1 MRILSLVLFTAT
13 ACTGSIGNGNGT
25 GDDDPPVPPSTDV
38 QIRVRDANTP
48 VVGATVIFQNLD
60 ESLIAEVQTDA
71 TGTATAEMPAGG
83 NLTVI
88 RTFPL
93 TLPVEES
100 RKTEIYT
107 YLSVEAGDRLELGDA
122 VDELATPA
130 AINVMVPD
138 NGNNANYT
146 IKTPCGTGQGTGPL
160 IPLTVRGCSSQLT
173 VYVTDQDNSSFV
185 KTMPYSNLVDV
196 STEALRGKLSSQI
209 LATNV
214 TPGSQVIAEKRLVM
228 GNFALFSSGEKRV
241 DQTAQNVD
249 LPTLTGIEELQLT
262 RVVDPTNHAHMVAER
277 KAYAQGTT
285 SVDGSIGIIPSI
297 ETPNYSPTGLSWVEA
312 GTGGAASVTLATLT
326 ITRDLGDGV
335 PPGPNDVYIRS
346 IVAPHTG
353 ATLRMPL
360 LPGTGAQYNPGATDQ
375 IAGSLGIAQFTGD
388 YAAARPVV
396 FTAPSLF
403 EVAPLGGRVVMSYT
417 GNTPPGL

>member
-1 MRILSLVLFTAT
+1 
-13 ACTGSIGNGNGT
+13 
-25 GDDDPPVPPSTDV
+25 
-38 QIRVRDANTP
+38 
-48 VVGATVIFQNLD
+48 
-60 ESLIAEVQTDA
+60 
-71 TGTATAEMPAGG
+71 
-83 NLTVI
+83 
-88 RTFPL
+88 
-93 TLPVEES
+93 
-100 RKTEIYT
+100 
-107 YLSVEAGDRLELGDA
+107 
-122 VDELATPA
+122 
-130 AINVMVPD
+130 MVPETE
-138 NGNNANYT
+138 NNTNYT
-146 IKTPCGTGQGTGPL
+146 IKTPCGQGTGTGPL
-160 IPLTVRGCSSQLT
+160 IPLTVRGCSAQLT

-185 KTMPYSNLVDV
+185 KTMPYSDLVDV
-196 STEALRGKLSSQI
+196 SAEALRGKLSSQI

-228 GNFALFSSGEKRV
+228 GNFALYSSGEKRV

-262 RVVDPTNHAHMVAER
+262 RVVDPTNHSHMVSER
-277 KAYAQGTT
+277 KPYAQGTT

-297 ETPNYSPTGLSWVEA
+297 ETPIYSPTGLSWVET
-312 GTGGAASVTLATLT
+312 GTGGASVTLATLT
-326 ITRDLGDGV
+326 ITRDVGDGV

-353 ATLRMPL
+353 ATLRMPM
-360 LPGTGAQYNPGATDQ
+360 LPGTAAQYNPGATDQ
-375 IAGSLGIAQFTGD
+375 IAGALGIAQFTGD